1 MAQMKTSQTQV
12 AQARIDRDDLPSE
25 TGGEGIVVPEVSAFV
40 NAVFENALTNGA
52 TIEEASR
59 IAMQTAL
66 SFGVDAPVAQNLVL
80 NNAQSLLSQNP
91 DFLQA
96 IQPRFRPAPADDD
109 AAVNESAP
117 HPRQDAAL
125 FSPDDSLFFRP
136 HHPNPGNHITD
147 TDEVRTAGFRDIR
160 PKPFIDQQ
168 NDDTEETGLNAPDDL
183 EGTGREDQ
191 TFRAEVL
198 KTPSSRPETQD
209 TTIDNAGTPAT
220 DTSTQ
225 APTTATPAPT
235 PTPESSPDANL
246 SGTVAS
252 YLSGGSGDD
261 TLSGSSDGDILF
273 GGSGDDQLEGGD
285 GSDQYFFNAGFGSDS
300 ITDSAGSDDKI
311 EGFTIDNLSQT
322 QRVGDDLVLD
332 FYTGDSVTVKN
343 HFQSGSEVEFFV
355 SDSDTYGLNNQSS
368 GVTGQII
375 GGVSGT
381 ADTLSGGDGDDHLF
395 GGDGDDL
402 LSGGKGDDFFDGGS
416 GTDNAVFTGD
426 FADYTI
432 AVFEDGY
439 LVTDTVSNR
448 DGATTLQNIENL
460 QFADQ
465 TLAVQDAITQPDYVT
480 GVRFDDSFARWNAD
494 TDMGEPVS
502 LTYSFMD
509 SLPSYYSSGEID
521 SFAVMSDDQ
530 KTAVRA
536 VLDHFADVSNLTFT
550 EVSDAGDGGQLRFG
564 TSDQASTAGF
574 AYAPS
579 ATYTDAG
586 VTHLANDKSG
596 DVFIAHNQT
605 SNDTL
610 TNGSHGLMTLIHEIG
625 HATGLAHP
633 FEDTN
638 QLPAGEDS
646 AQYSVMSYTD
656 HPKSSVIDITGDS
669 SSYSY
674 TVYNWNPE
682 SLMLYDV
689 AALQHLY
696 GANTNTRTGD
706 DTYSFD
712 TSARFIKTIWDA
724 GGSDTI
730 DASNFDRAN
739 IIDLTPGSFSSIGIY
754 DPVSDQLP
762 DWYGGAHQPTYSGE
776 DNVAIA
782 YDSFIENAIGGSAD
796 DQLTGNLL
804 DNSLS
809 GGDGDDTLTGKAGND
824 TLVGGS
830 GDDLFKFSSGSGSDT
845 IRDSAGNLDTISGF
859 TIADLSN
866 VQQSGND
873 LILYFGSGDRITIQ
887 NHFNTG
893 SEIEVFASGADD
905 FALAGQS
912 VGVVGQILTADNIT
926 GDVLTGGTGIDY
938 LFGNDGDDTLQGGSG
953 ADVLKGGSGS
963 DTFYFA
969 TGDGGD
975 SIQDF
980 ASGID
985 QIQINGTDFG
995 INDISFETISSV
1007 YDGTNAAS
1015 ATSNI
1020 IRDSNNDIY
1029 VDTNGQANGG
1039 YSQITTIENGVDVEE
1054 NDFNVI

>member
-1 MAQMKTSQTQV
+1 MAQIKSGQTHIS
-12 AQARIDRDDLPSE
+12 QARTDRDIPPSE
-25 TGGEGIVVPEVSAFV
+25 ADGQGIVVPEISAFV
-40 NAVFENALTNGA
+40 NAVFENALTNGT

-66 SFGVDAPVAQNLVL
+66 SFGVDAPVAQNLIL
-80 NNAQSLLSQNP
+80 HNAQSLLAQNP
-91 DFLQA
+91 DLLRA
-96 IQPRFRPAPADDD
+96 IQPQFRPAAPDD
-109 AAVNESAP
+109 SASPLDPTP
-117 HPRQDAAL
+117 HHQNTAL
-125 FSPDDSLFFRP
+125 FSPHDPLFL
-136 HHPNPGNHITD
+136 HPRHPRHITD
-147 TDEVRTAGFRDIR
+147 TDEVPTTGFRDTR
-160 PKPFIDQQ
+160 PKPVINQH
-168 NDDTEETGLNAPDDL
+168 NDGTEKTDLTPPDDL
-183 EGTGREDQ
+183 EEDVSEDQ
-191 TFRAEVL
+191 AFQADVL
-198 KTPSSRPETQD
+198 KTPYERPQAQETI
-209 TTIDNAGTPAT
+209 IDNSGTTTPNT
-220 DTSTQ
+220 TTETPTTST
-225 APTTATPAPT
+225 PTPT
-235 PTPESSPDANL
+235 PTPEVSPDQNL
-246 SGTVAS
+246 SATVAR

-261 TLSGSSDGDILF
+261 TLSGSSDGDILL
-273 GGSGDDQLEGGD
+273 GGSGDDELAGGD
-285 GSDQYFFNAGFGSDS
+285 GSDRYLFNAGFGSD
-300 ITDSAGSDDKI
+300 ILTDSAGSDDQI

-332 FYTGDSVTVKN
+332 FYTGDSVTIKN

-375 GGVSGT
+375 GGVSGS
-381 ADTLSGGDGDDHLF
+381 ADTLSGGDGADRLF
-395 GGDGDDL
+395 GGDNDDL
-402 LSGGKGDDFFDGGS
+402 LSGSKGDDFLDGGS
-416 GTDNAVFTGD
+416 GTDNAVFTGN

-439 LVTDTVSNR
+439 LVSDTVSNR

-494 TDMGEPVS
+494 TGMGEPVS

-509 SLPSYYSSGEID
+509 SLPGYYNPGD
-521 SFAVMSDDQ
+521 VVDFAVMSDAQ
-530 KTAVRA
+530 KTAIRA
-536 VLDHFADVSNLTFT
+536 VLDHFAEISNLTFT
-550 EVSDAGDGGQLRFG
+550 EVSDAGDGGLLRFG
-564 TSDQASTAGF
+564 ASDQAGTAGF
-574 AYAPS
+574 AYAPGV
-579 ATYTDAG
+579 TYTDGG
-586 VTHLANDKSG
+586 VTHIASDKSG

-633 FEDTN
+633 FEDLN

-646 AQYSVMSYTD
+646 MQYSVMSYTD
-656 HPKSSVIDITGDS
+656 HPNSSVIDITGDS

-682 SLMLYDV
+682 TLMLYDV

-762 DWYGGAHQPTYSGE
+762 DWYAGAHQPTYSGE

-809 GGDGDDTLTGKAGND
+809 GGDGDDTLTGKAGDD

-830 GDDLFKFSSGSGSDT
+830 GDDLYKFSTRSGSDT
-845 IRDSAGNLDTISGF
+845 INDTAGSLDTISGF

-873 LILYFGSGDRITIQ
+873 LVLYFGSGDRITIQ

-893 SEIEVFASGADD
+893 SEIEVFASGADN

-912 VGVVGQILTADNIT
+912 VGVVGQILTADNTT
-926 GDVLTGGTGIDY
+926 GDILSGGTGIDY

-969 TGDGGD
+969 AGDGGD
-975 SIQDF
+975 SIEDF
-980 ASGID
+980 ASGMD

-995 INDISFETISSV
+995 ISDVSFETINSV

-1039 YSQITTIENGVDVEE
+1039 YSQIATLENGVEVDE

>member
-1 MAQMKTSQTQV
+1 MAQEKPNQTQV
-12 AQARIDRDDLPSE
+12 AQARIGRDDLPSE

-91 DFLQA
+91 DFLRA
-96 IQPRFRPAPADDD
+96 IQPQFRPVVPDDN
-109 AAVNESAP
+109 AALNDPVP
-117 HPRQDAAL
+117 HHHQNTAL
-125 FSPDDSLFFRP
+125 FSPRDPLFFRL
-136 HHPNPGNHITD
+136 HHPNPENHITD
-147 TDEVRTAGFRDIR
+147 TDEVRTTGFRDTR
-160 PKPFIDQQ
+160 PKPAINQRD
-168 NDDTEETGLNAPDDL
+168 DDTEQTELTPPDDL
-183 EGTGREDQ
+183 EEGVSEDQAFRED
-191 TFRAEVL
+191 VL
-198 KTPSSRPETQD
+198 KTPYERPQAQETIINNSGTSSPD
-209 TTIDNAGTPAT
+209 TTTET
-220 DTSTQ
+220 TTSS
-225 APTTATPAPT
+225 PS
-235 PTPESSPDANL
+235 PTPETSADQNL
-246 SGTVAS
+246 SPTIAS
-252 YLSGGSGDD
+252 YMSGGSGDD
-261 TLSGSSDGDILF
+261 TLSGSSDSDILL
-273 GGSGDDQLEGGD
+273 GGSGDDQLAGGD
-285 GSDQYFFNAGFGSDS
+285 GSDRYIFNAGFGSDS

-332 FYTGDSVTVKN
+332 FYTGDSITITN
-343 HFQSGSEVEFFV
+343 HFQSGSEIEFFV

-375 GGVSGT
+375 GGVSGN
-381 ADTLSGGDGDDHLF
+381 ADTLSGGDGADRLF

-402 LSGGKGDDFFDGGS
+402 LSGSKGDDFLDGGS

-494 TDMGEPVS
+494 TGMGEAVS

-509 SLPSYYSSGEID
+509 SLPGYYSPGDID
-521 SFAVMSDDQ
+521 DFAVMSDDQ

-536 VLDHFADVSNLTFT
+536 VLDHFAEISNLTFT
-550 EVSDAGDGGQLRFG
+550 EVSDTGDGGLLRFG
-564 TSDQASTAGF
+564 TSNQASTAGF

-579 ATYTDAG
+579 VTYTDGG

-638 QLPAGEDS
+638 QLPASEDS

-669 SSYSY
+669 SSYTY

-796 DQLTGNLL
+796 DQLTGNLR

-809 GGDGDDTLTGKAGND
+809 GGSGDDTLTGKAGDD

-830 GDDLFKFSSGSGSDT
+830 GDDLYKFSTGSGSDT
-845 IRDSAGNLDTISGF
+845 ISDSAGSLDTISGF
-859 TIADLSN
+859 TIANLSN

-893 SEIEVFASGADD
+893 SEIEVFASGADN

-912 VGVVGQILTADNIT
+912 VGVVGQILTADSIT
-926 GDVLTGGTGIDY
+926 GDTLSGGTGIDY

-975 SIQDF
+975 SIEDF

-995 INDISFETISSV
+995 ISGVFFETISNV

-1029 VDTNGQANGG
+1029 VDTNGQTSGG
-1039 YSQITTIENGVDVEE
+1039 YSQIATIENGVEIDE